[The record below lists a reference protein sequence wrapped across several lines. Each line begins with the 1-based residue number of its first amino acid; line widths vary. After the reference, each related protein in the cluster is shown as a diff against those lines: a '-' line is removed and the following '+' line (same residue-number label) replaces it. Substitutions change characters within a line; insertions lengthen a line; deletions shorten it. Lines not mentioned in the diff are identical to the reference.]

1 MVWPQLFK
9 RAAFVSL
16 LIASACSRGF
26 ELPTNPPPTPPSQS
40 TGGIGGY
47 IFAGSVG
54 NCLVGARVELVDG
67 PRAGEAI
74 QQRDCPFGDAYGYYF
89 QDLPLNTRVTFR
101 ASAPGYKTAVN
112 NAYPETQVRQT
123 NFTLNKE

>member
-16 LIASACSRGF
+16 LIAMGCNKDF
-26 ELPTNPPPTPPSQS
+26 ELPTNPPPPQG

-47 IFAGSVG
+47 IFAGTDG

-67 PRAGEAI
+67 PRAGEVI
-74 QQRDCPFGDAYGYYF
+74 QQSDCPFGDGYGYYF
-89 QDLPLNTRVTFR
+89 QNLPLNTRVTFR

-112 NAYPETQVRQT
+112 NAYPQIRVGQT
-123 NFTLNKE
+123 NFILNRE